1 MRYFAVLA
9 VGLLLPA
16 DAFAQQHGGVLRIT
30 HRDSPAS
37 LSIHEEGTNSVI
49 TPAMSI
55 FNNLV
60 VYDPSVKQNS
70 MKSIVPD
77 LATTWSWSDDRTQLR
92 FKLRE
97 GVKWHDGKP
106 FTSADVKCTFDL
118 LLGKAKEGLR
128 LNFRGGWYTNV
139 TEVTTPGA
147 YETVIHLKRPQ
158 PSWETR

>member
-1 MRYFAVLA
+1 MLKLLALTVVAVVSVA
-9 VGLLLPA
+9 PQA
-16 DAFAQQHGGVLRIT
+16 WSQQPGGTLRLT

-60 VYDPSVKQNS
+60 MYDQNVKQNT
-70 MKSIVPD
+70 MQTIVPD
-77 LATTWSWSDDRTQLR
+77 LATAWSWSPDGTKLS

-118 LLGKAKEGLR
+118 LLGKVKEGFR
-128 LNFRGGWYTNV
+128 LNFRAGW
-139 TEVTTPGA
+139 
-147 YETVIHLKRPQ
+147 
-158 PSWETR
+158 